1 MQIEAKI
8 DELGLVLPAPMWLP
22 EGFQA
27 KWRQVRVVGTRAVI
41 AGHGP
46 RADDGSPGRASG
58 KVGDGLT
65 LDDGYLAARSAGLAI
80 LADLKRELRDLD
92 RITTWVRVFGLVNSP
107 SGFQM
112 QPLVIDGF
120 TALMIELFGED
131 SALCPR
137 AVAGAVELPFGSP
150 VIIEGEVEVTD
161 G

>member
-1 MQIEAKI
+1 MTDTSRHDQ
-8 DELGLVLPAPMWLP
+8 P
-22 EGFQA
+22 
-27 KWRQVRVVGTRAVI
+27 
-41 AGHGP
+41 
-46 RADDGSPGRASG
+46 GSPYSPTSSASCG
-58 KVGDGLT
+58 
-65 LDDGYLAARSAGLAI
+65 
-80 LADLKRELRDLD
+80 DLD